1 MGNLCSNS
9 SAAAATVVETKSNA
23 IRNVVHKDINIA
35 EFLSVCIF
43 LSEEC
48 GKIIR
53 RVEESGEL

>member
-9 SAAAATVVETKSNA
+9 SAAATVVETKSNA